1 MRGTASIRFDLLGAL
16 VRLGRPVHT
25 RAGIP
30 QNPSSRLGRQFLCA
44 FHGNR
49 SLMSRLAAWRSLLAW
64 SRLHHL
70 RCFHHSTVRVSV
82 SLRRATTLF
91 VLETRCRAPSFRRV
105 RPRNRIA
112 SVRRARR
119 ATLPRRPPRNRAIA
133 SRPSQLPSWMARQP
147 RHRSR
152 VPGLAPVE
160 DRSKVLQ
167 HTLLRSKR
175 RPSPSR
181 RPRWKQASRSRL
193 DHREGTYL
201 AD

>member
-1 MRGTASIRFDLLGAL
+1 MRGTASIRFYLLGAL

-25 RAGIP
+25 SAGIP
-30 QNPSSRLGRQFLCA
+30 QNSNSRLSQQFLCA

-49 SLMSRLAAWRSLLAW
+49 SLMSRLAAWLAW
-64 SRLHHL
+64 SRLRHL

-82 SLRRATTLF
+82 SLRTWATTLF

-105 RPRNRIA
+105 RPCNRIA

-119 ATLPRRPPRNRAIA
+119 ATLPRRPPRNRAPV
-133 SRPSQLPSWMARQP
+133 SRLSQLPSWMARQP
-147 RHRSR
+147 PHRSR

-160 DRSKVLQ
+160 DRPRVLP

-175 RPSPSR
+175 HPSPSR
-181 RPRWKQASRSRL
+181 RPRWKRAFRSRP
-193 DHREGTYL
+193 DRL
-201 AD
+201 AKAHSVGE